1 MEFLLLDV
9 GSSFIKYSFYDNG
22 KRANSEICAVPFP
35 KPLVDDGVRYEV
47 DRALLDEAF
56 FRIVD
61 EAAERECAAAF
72 ISVQMHGYLL
82 KHGGEFSNYISWK
95 DRRGLAVAEGSEKR
109 DLYENGTVMKAN
121 LPRASLMT
129 YPALA
134 GREFFTLGSYLA
146 YLLTGRNITHITDA
160 CAGGLF
166 LADSGAADSPFEG
179 LALPVAAREIA
190 PCGSYKGM
198 AIYPPMGDHQ
208 VSFLGAG
215 ALEGE
220 AVLNIGTAAQL
231 SALTDT
237 GDTHLDG
244 VEYRPYFVKGRR
256 VVTLSGLSGR
266 DTAAMVSRIREMAE
280 AYRGV
285 RRILFGGGGAEDN
298 YALLVAELSALG
310 YEAELCSQNLGN
322 EGLKRIADGAYP
334 RRGTMLSEVEFV
346 NFPFVM
352 KTAGLD
358 FFIIDN
364 EHGSFENKTVTALAM
379 NARAAEMQAIVRL
392 PNNDRAMITKLADGG
407 VSGFLLPMTNKKE
420 DIERVVEY
428 AKYAPDGKRGISTT
442 RAHTGYGV
450 ADLTE
455 YMRTANRR
463 MKLYAQIETRAGV
476 ENALKIAS
484 VPEVEGI
491 FIGPNDLSCDYGCM
505 GDNETIKR
513 LISVICRA
521 CLTVGKPC
529 GIITTDKD
537 LIRHALLS
545 GCSMVSYGS
554 EINMLKKGAKDIRN
568 AEFL

>member
-1 MEFLLLDV
+1 
-9 GSSFIKYSFYDNG
+9 
-22 KRANSEICAVPFP
+22 
-35 KPLVDDGVRYEV
+35 
-47 DRALLDEAF
+47 
-56 FRIVD
+56 
-61 EAAERECAAAF
+61 
-72 ISVQMHGYLL
+72 
-82 KHGGEFSNYISWK
+82 
-95 DRRGLAVAEGSEKR
+95 
-109 DLYENGTVMKAN
+109 
-121 LPRASLMT
+121 
-129 YPALA
+129 
-134 GREFFTLGSYLA
+134 
-146 YLLTGRNITHITDA
+146 
-160 CAGGLF
+160 
-166 LADSGAADSPFEG
+166 
-179 LALPVAAREIA
+179 
-190 PCGSYKGM
+190 
-198 AIYPPMGDHQ
+198 MGDHQ

-220 AVLNIGTAAQL
+220 AVLNLGTAAQL
-231 SALTDT
+231 TALTEVKE
-237 GDTHLDG
+237 GRFGG
-244 VEYRPYFVKGRR
+244 VEYRPYFARGRR

-266 DTAAMVSRIREMAE
+266 DTAAIVSRIGEVAD
-280 AYRGV
+280 AYPGV
-285 RRILFGGGGAEDN
+285 RRILIGGGGAKEG
-298 YALLVAELSALG
+298 YGRLSTELEKLG
-310 YEAELCSQNLGN
+310 YQVELCPHNLGN

-346 NFPFVM
+346 NFPFVL
-352 KTAGLD
+352 KTAGID

-379 NARAAEMQAIVRL
+379 NARAADMQAIVRL

-407 VSGFLLPMTNKKE
+407 VSGFLLPMTNKRE

-450 ADLTE
+450 ADLAE

-476 ENALKIAS
+476 ANVDEIVA

-491 FIGPNDLSCDYGCM
+491 FIGPNDLSCDYDCM

-513 LISVICRA
+513 LISVICAA
-521 CLTVGKPC
+521 CRKVGKPC

-537 LIRHALLS
+537 LIRHALLA

-554 EINMLKKGAKDIRN
+554 EINMLKKGAKDIKH